1 MQAKIKMVLKEFIKI
16 IWNGFLIAVGIAIAE
31 KFMGA

>member
-1 MQAKIKMVLKEFIKI
+1 MQSKVKMVLKELVKI

>member
-1 MQAKIKMVLKEFIKI
+1 MKAKIKIILKELVKI
-16 IWNGFLIAVGIAIAE
+16 IWNGFFIAVGIAIAE